1 MRLSRKDEHS
11 IIALLLLA
19 NHDRQTAPVNL
30 AELAESLG
38 ISTSYLEHLFSGL
51 RKHGL
56 VEGLRGVGGGY
67 RLARPASQITIADIL
82 YATQALA
89 HEESVDTAD
98 ARSIETNEAWQALSK
113 RIRDFLGELT
123 LADFIHTKPVKL
135 IKQREE
141 SVSNYIATMFLPP
154 SAYSMNL
161 NG

>member
-98 ARSIETNEAWQALSK
+98 ARSVETNEAWQALSK

-135 IKQREE
+135 IKQRQE

>member
-98 ARSIETNEAWQALSK
+98 ARSLETNEAWQALSK

-135 IKQREE
+135 IKQRQE

>member
-51 RKHGL
+51 RKHDL

-82 YATQALA
+82 YATQALV
-89 HEESVDTAD
+89 HEESVDSTD
-98 ARSIETNEAWQALSK
+98 GRGIEANEAWQALSK

-123 LADFIHTKPVKL
+123 LADFIHAKPVKL

>member
-98 ARSIETNEAWQALSK
+98 ARSIETNEAWQALS
-113 RIRDFLGELT
+113 
-123 LADFIHTKPVKL
+123 
-135 IKQREE
+135 
-141 SVSNYIATMFLPP
+141 
-154 SAYSMNL
+154 
-161 NG
+161 

>member
-89 HEESVDTAD
+89 HEESVDTAN

>member
-98 ARSIETNEAWQALSK
+98 ARSVETNEAWQALSK

>member
-135 IKQREE
+135 IKQRQE

>member
-1 MRLSRKDEHS
+1 M
-11 IIALLLLA
+11 
-19 NHDRQTAPVNL
+19 
-30 AELAESLG
+30 
-38 ISTSYLEHLFSGL
+38 FSGL

-98 ARSIETNEAWQALSK
+98 ARSVETNEAWQALSK

-135 IKQREE
+135 IKQRQE